1 MSDVSDAQL
10 LRDYAE
16 HGQEAAFREIV
27 ARHTDAIYSAALRQ
41 VGSHDLACDVAQSV
55 FTDLA
60 RKAASLSRTLEAN
73 ASLLGWLY
81 RSTRFAASNQLREDR
96 RRQVRERLAMEHFG
110 PDSDAASAPA
120 PEWERIG
127 PVLDAAMADLSH
139 DDCEAL
145 LLRFFQN
152 HDFRA
157 IGQSLGVSDDTAQ
170 KRVSR
175 ALEKLRA
182 HLTRRGVTTSAAA
195 LSLAFSAH
203 AVQGAPAG
211 LAAVLSN
218 TALAGATLGTT
229 ATVATTITMTTLQ
242 KTFIAAT
249 LAVAVGTGVYE
260 AHRASVS
267 QSEVQTLQQQQALLA
282 QQIQQLTRERDAA
295 SSNLTTL
302 RSDQERVRRDIDEL
316 PKLRGELTR
325 LRALAQGQSGTTQG
339 NAASAGS
346 EDSFTQSVLALT
358 RRAGEL
364 NQQLQRMPDKK
375 IPELAFLNESD
386 WLSVAKDANLQT
398 EADIRQS
405 LANLRNAAKGKFGNY
420 ASHALD
426 KYLEANNQQLPADLS
441 QLKPYFDPPVD
452 DAVLQRYQ
460 VEVLKG
466 DAGSDPRDNWVLI
479 EKAPA
484 DKDYEM
490 PLHIRGWTGH
500 GG

>member
-1 MSDVSDAQL
+1 MSEVSDAQL

-16 HGQEAAFREIV
+16 HGHESAFREIV
-27 ARHTDAIYSAALRQ
+27 ARHTDAVYSAALRQ
-41 VGSHDLACDVAQSV
+41 VLSHDLACDVAQSV

-60 RKAASLSRTLEAN
+60 RKAASMSRTLDAN

-81 RSTRFAASNQLREDR
+81 RSTRFAALNQLREDR
-96 RRQVRERLAMEHFG
+96 RRQVRERHAMEHFG

-120 PEWERIG
+120 LEWERVG
-127 PVLDAAMADLSH
+127 PVLDEAMANMSH

-157 IGQSLGVSDDTAQ
+157 IGQSLGVSDDAAQ

-175 ALEKLRA
+175 ALEKLRS
-182 HLTRRGVTTSAAA
+182 HLSRRGVTTSAAA
-195 LSLAFSAH
+195 LSIAFSAH

-218 TALAGATLGTT
+218 TALAATLGTT
-229 ATVATTITMTTLQ
+229 ATVTATITMTTLQ

-267 QSEVQTLQQQQALLA
+267 ESEVQTLQQQQALLA
-282 QQIQQLTRERDAA
+282 QQIQQLTRERDTAA
-295 SSNLTTL
+295 SNLTTL
-302 RSDQERVRRDIDEL
+302 QSNQERVRRDTDEL
-316 PKLRGELTR
+316 PKLRGELAR
-325 LRALAQGQSGTTQG
+325 LRALAQQQSGMTQG
-339 NAASAGS
+339 KAASAGS
-346 EDSFTQSVLALT
+346 EDSFTRSVLALS

-364 NQQLQRMPDKK
+364 NQHLQRMPDKK

-386 WLSVAKDANLQT
+386 WLSVAKDANLES
-398 EADIRQS
+398 EADVRQS

-426 KYLEANNQQLPADLS
+426 KYLEANNQQLPADLP
-441 QLKPYFDPPVD
+441 QLKPYFDVPVE

-466 DAGSDPRDNWVLI
+466 DDGSDPRDNWVII

-490 PLHIRGWTGH
+490 PLHVRGWSGH